1 VVVYFTDQN
10 VRQTSPDGKAEVTQ
24 HKAGEFSWSGPS
36 KHKIENLSDKPFEA
50 AVVELKN

>member
-1 VVVYFTDQN
+1 
-10 VRQTSPDGKAEVTQ
+10 VTQ

>member
-1 VVVYFTDQN
+1 M
-10 VRQTSPDGKAEVTQ
+10 Q
-24 HKAGEFSWSGPS
+24 HKAGEFSWSDPS